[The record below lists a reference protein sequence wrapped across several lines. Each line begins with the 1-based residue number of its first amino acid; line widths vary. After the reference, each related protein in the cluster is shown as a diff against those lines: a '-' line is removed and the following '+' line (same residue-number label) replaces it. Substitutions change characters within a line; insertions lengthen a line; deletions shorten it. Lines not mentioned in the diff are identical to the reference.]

1 VAQRKPTQISRSL
14 TSVLPRQRIR
24 QLSRQLGVV
33 QRRRKLDVVA
43 FVYSLV
49 LGFTSGDRRTLNG
62 LRRAYLRATGV
73 RLAPSSFHARF
84 NGSLVRLLERLTKDA
99 LDRAQRSRPRLRGIL
114 APFVEVLAIDTALI
128 RLHNS
133 LEADYPSVWTHY
145 MRASAKL
152 GIVMNVVGRGAKM
165 LYLTHGSRHDVH
177 MLKAGPWMKGR
188 LLLFD
193 LGFYRAPLF
202 RQIDAEGGY
211 FLSRMKK
218 QGNPRIVRAHKRGQR
233 HFVGLALREAQD
245 LVDDDVLD
253 VDAEMT
259 YLLRHSSRPFVTTHR
274 VQFRC
279 VALYNS
285 ELEQWHRYVTNVPPR
300 MMKAEHFGAVYA
312 ARWEVELLF
321 RELKSHNRLDHMPSA
336 NKHVSEALIYA
347 AVLALLV
354 SRKLYDAMRARFRID
369 RRRLTMDRWAILLA
383 AVAEPILA
391 AALQSRNRTYAERRI
406 ESFLR
411 AEACDPNRARIPLP
425 ERAQMGLQAWA

>member
-1 VAQRKPTQISRSL
+1 MAQRKPTQISRSL
-14 TSVLPRQRIR
+14 ASVLPRRRIR
-24 QLSRQLGVV
+24 RLSRELGVV
-33 QRRRKLDVVA
+33 QRRRKLDIVA

-49 LGFTSGDRRTLNG
+49 LGFTSGDRRTLTG

-84 NGSLVRLLERLTKDA
+84 NSGLVQLLEKLTMAA
-99 LDRAQRSRPRLRGIL
+99 LKRAQRSRPRLRGIL

-128 RLHNS
+128 RLHNA
-133 LEADYPSVWTHY
+133 LEDDYPSVWTHY

-165 LYLTHGSRHDVH
+165 LYLTHGSRHDIH

-202 RQIDAEGGY
+202 RQIHAEGGY

-218 QGNPRIVRAHKRGQR
+218 QGNPRIVQAHRRGQR
-233 HFVGLALREAQD
+233 RLVGLPLREAQD
-245 LVDDDVLD
+245 LVDDEVLD
-253 VDAEMT
+253 VEAEMT
-259 YLLRHSSRPFVTTHR
+259 YLLRHSHRPFVTTHHVR
-274 VQFRC
+274 FRC

-285 ELEQWHRYVTNVPPR
+285 ELDQWHRYVTNVPPN

-336 NKHVSEALIYA
+336 NKNVSEALIYA
-347 AVLALLV
+347 AILALLI
-354 SRKLYDAMRARFRID
+354 SRKLYDALRTRFRID

-383 AVAEPILA
+383 AVAEPILQV
-391 AALQSRNRTYAERRI
+391 ALRRRDRQHSERRI

-411 AEACDPNRARIPLP
+411 AEADDPNRARIPLP